1 MYRKTGTYILA
12 AMMLAACANDEDNSV
27 GGNTRADGGS
37 IVFNPGVTP
46 VTRTGKT
53 GQEAA
58 TALGGKF
65 YVYAIKNEETAG
77 TLTSDNLVFDNYKVE
92 YEPSSA
98 NTTTSNTDGWEYV
111 GKSLTEAEASRI
123 TDNGGTGAQLI
134 KYWDNNAND
143 YTFYAFAVNG
153 DDITDG
159 HLSVVKNTDNSDP
172 WLNGYTMTVDDQA
185 NPAQIYIANRKH
197 LAPTDWSTDHSVTFN
212 FCGSMAKV
220 RVAMY
225 ETIPGYSVKLKAF
238 RIANDKNA
246 PAFGEMTTK
255 TTDKFAANLTS
266 NKPGKAGVMTVTY
279 NSNSV
284 SGENAPVVTF
294 APAAEATTDNVL
306 TLGENLKAG
315 KELATTAAS
324 PVYDKDDGTYTPV
337 YPMENNASNL
347 KLKVDF
353 TLESAI
359 GETIEVTNA
368 TAEVPAE
375 YLKWKPGY
383 AYTYIFKIS
392 DQTNATVGSL
402 TGLHPITFDA
412 VAITNG
418 TGQEEVIST
427 TGDKVPNIVTMGYN
441 PTTDSITVGED
452 DYREGNTIYAAFVA
466 NNNVVTSLTSNTS
479 LYVVTTTDADNYPV
493 TESTVE
499 SYLDAYKADNTLLD
513 QTVTAYEQTLTA
525 DNYVTEVPMGNGSTE
540 KRSLNALKWTAGRHV
555 YAVAYTYTTTDGK
568 ATKYKIVGV
577 DGYKGKTTGT
587 LTLNL
592 TEVANT
598 GGTITP
604 TLTVDGKTPSN
615 AEVTYALDHDGT
627 YGAAV
632 PEGVTV
638 TDNNSADA
646 AINVPAGT
654 TPSGAGRYTV
664 IATYNRRTYRA
675 SFTVN
680 Q

>member
-1 MYRKTGTYILA
+1 
-12 AMMLAACANDEDNSV
+12 MMLAACANDEDNSV

-77 TLTSDNLVFDNYKVE
+77 ALTSDNLVFNNYKVE
-92 YEPSSA
+92 YQPGSA

-111 GKSLTEAEASRI
+111 GKSLTEAEAERI
-123 TDNGGTGAQLI
+123 TDNGGTGTQLI

-159 HLSVVKNTDNSDP
+159 HLSVKKNTDKSDH

-238 RIANDKNA
+238 RIANKTA
-246 PAFGEMTTK
+246 PAFGEMTTE
-255 TTDKFAANLTS
+255 TTTNFAANLTS

-279 NSNSV
+279 NNNSV

-306 TLGENLKAG
+306 TLGDNLKASTV
-315 KELATTAAS
+315 LATTAAS
-324 PVYDKDDGTYTPV
+324 PVYDKADEAYTPV

-441 PTTDSITVGED
+441 SATDSITVGED
-452 DYREGNTIYAAFVA
+452 DYREGNTIYAAFVEK
-466 NNNVVTSLTSNTS
+466 NNVVEPTTSNTS

-499 SYLDAYKADNTLLD
+499 SYLDAYAADNTLLD

-525 DNYVTEVPMGNGSTE
+525 DNYVTEVPMGNGSTD
-540 KRSLNALKWTAGRHV
+540 KRSLNALTWKAGHHV
-555 YAVAYTYTTTDGK
+555 YAVAYTYETTSGEK

-598 GGTITP
+598 GGTIIP
-604 TLTVDGKTPSN
+604 TLTVDGTTPSN

-627 YGAAV
+627 YGTAV
-632 PEGVTV
+632 PTGVTV
-638 TDNNSADA
+638 TGDKTADA
-646 AINVPAGT
+646 AIIVPAGT
-654 TPSGAGRYTV
+654 TPTSGAGRYTV